1 MTFMMAEIVVTG
13 VVVSRLARDVVK
25 KSIEEIAERFLQF
38 MNDGKG
44 KFLEQ
49 VRIKGDGK
57 GFYYSAS
64 ARKLIFIP
72 RNRVFYL
79 VPNKKP
85 DEMGRIMVFMP
96 DGLVSGEIIMVDPK
110 DLEPFGEN

>member
-1 MTFMMAEIVVTG
+1 MIQLAVM
-13 VVVSRLARDVVK
+13 VSKIGKDIVK

-44 KFLEQ
+44 KFLEA
-49 VRIKGDGK
+49 VRIKGDGH

-64 ARKLIFIP
+64 AKKLLFIP
-72 RNRVFYL
+72 RNRLFYL
-79 VPNKKP
+79 VPNRKP

-96 DGLVSGEIIMVDPK
+96 DGIMSGEIIMVNPK
-110 DLEPFGEN
+110 HLEPLGEN